1 MAVVKADAYGHGAVP
16 VSLAALRGGADAL
29 GVTTIAEALQLRA
42 AGIDPSAR
50 GETLEVEQFRAIAH
64 AAVEQ
69 VEGEVGTD
77 GPTGGPA
84 PEDDATGAEG

>member
-1 MAVVKADAYGHGAVP
+1 MIDAAFAQRRKT
-16 VSLAALRGGADAL
+16 LRAALAGWAGTAAR
-29 GVTTIAEALQLRA
+29 AEEILRA

-69 VEGEVGTD
+69 AEGEVGTD